1 MSNKTD
7 RQDSVD
13 RAKAILADETVVILD
28 TETTDLYGEIIEI
41 AIIDIEGNTLLN
53 KRIKPQGTG
62 IHPKA
67 FETHGI
73 SLKMLENE
81 TQFKDV
87 YADIQA
93 VLKDKHVVIY
103 NSDFDLRI
111 LASDCKQ
118 AKLPMFSYASS
129 SCAMMIYSQYVGD
142 WNEYHGNYRW
152 QRLPSGDHSALGD
165 CLATL
170 EVLREMANEGE

>member
-7 RQDSVD
+7 RQDATD
-13 RAKAILADETVVILD
+13 RAKAILNDDNVVILD

-53 KRIKPQGTG
+53 RRIKPQGTDM
-62 IHPKA
+62 HPKA
-67 FETHGI
+67 LETHGI
-73 SLKMLENE
+73 SLEMLKNE
-81 TQFKDV
+81 PEFREV
-87 YADIQA
+87 YADIRA

-103 NSDFDLRI
+103 NSSFDLRM

-118 AKLPMFSYASS
+118 VKLPMFPYASS

-152 QRLPSGDHSALGD
+152 QALPSGDHSAIGD

-170 EVLREMANEGE
+170 KVLKEMANEDN

>member
-7 RQDSVD
+7 RQDSID
-13 RAKAILADETVVILD
+13 RAKAILADKSVVILD

-53 KRIKPQGTG
+53 KRIKPQGTS

-67 FETHGI
+67 LETHGI

-81 TQFKDV
+81 PQFKDV
-87 YADIQA
+87 YADIQV

-103 NSDFDLRI
+103 NADFDLRI
-111 LASDCKQ
+111 LASDCKL
-118 AKLPMFSYASS
+118 AGLPMFSYASS
-129 SCAMMIYSQYVGD
+129 SCAMLIYSQYIGD
-142 WNEYHGNYRW
+142 WNDYHGNYRW

-170 EVLREMANEGE
+170 KVLREMASE